1 MNICVIGDT
10 HGNPLWEKIVEKEL
24 DTSDFIIFLGDY
36 FDSYVHS
43 TIEQIHNF
51 LKIIEFKKKN
61 NDKIILLIGNHDW
74 EYFPEKQ
81 DKGNISGYQM
91 GDKAMNISFI
101 LNKER
106 EHLQAAFSHE
116 NLLFTHAG
124 VSLTWLELAAEHSPI
139 ELPEYTAKSMAD
151 FINLVFEFKPNLFNF
166 ISGEDPYGNNTFQ
179 SPFWVRPQALMKGA
193 VDYKKNIVQIVGHT
207 AQRQI
212 DIKGKATGKRYFFID
227 TITTNK
233 EYLYIKNKDFQS
245 RKIY

>member
-1 MNICVIGDT
+1 MNICAIGDI

-24 DTSDFIIFLGDY
+24 DNSDLIVFIGDY
-36 FDSYVHS
+36 FDSFSYS

-51 LKIIEFKKKN
+51 LKIVEFKKKN
-61 NDKIILLIGNHDW
+61 NDKVILLIGNHDW

-81 DKGNISGYQM
+81 DKGYMSGYQM

-106 EHLQAAFSHE
+106 EHLQAAFAYD

-151 FINLVFEFKPNLFNF
+151 FVNLIFEYKPNLLNF
-166 ISGEDPYGNNTFQ
+166 ITGYDPYGDNPVQ
-179 SPFWVRPQALMKGA
+179 SPLWVRPRSLMKGA
-193 VDYKKNIVQIVGHT
+193 FDFKKAVIQIVGHT

-212 DIKGKATGKRYFFID
+212 DIKGKSTDKRYFFID
-227 TITTNK
+227 TLNTNK